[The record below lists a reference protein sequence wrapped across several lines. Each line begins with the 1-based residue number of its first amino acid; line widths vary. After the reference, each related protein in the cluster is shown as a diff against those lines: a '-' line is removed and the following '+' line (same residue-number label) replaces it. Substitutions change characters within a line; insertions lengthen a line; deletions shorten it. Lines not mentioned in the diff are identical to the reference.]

1 MRGNHRDVIRGNA
14 HDSKAPLRENQKCG
28 EMRKGDEMSTMS
40 HEPSRLVDE
49 QPRWWSLRLI
59 PEMWASLAI
68 TAMWVAV
75 FMTAIWGPDARFS
88 SNDGNSSTIPTAV
101 FVTVFAFL
109 GTWVVARHGFRQQRT
124 E

>member
-1 MRGNHRDVIRGNA
+1 
-14 HDSKAPLRENQKCG
+14 
-28 EMRKGDEMSTMS
+28 MSIMS
-40 HEPSRLVDE
+40 HEPSRVVQE
-49 QPRWWSLRLI
+49 RSRWSSLRLI

-75 FMTAIWGPDARFS
+75 FVSAIWGPDAQFN

-101 FVTVFAFL
+101 FVAVFAFL
-109 GTWVVARHGFRQQRT
+109 GSWIVARYAFRQQRK